1 MTRETEKVISVCSE
15 CWRIVYNNLTSC
27 YKVIKFADKHKNMLC
42 SFCRIKKCL
51 KVK

>member
-1 MTRETEKVISVCSE
+1 MTRETEKVISVCSG
-15 CWRIVYNNLTSC
+15 RIVCNNLTSC